1 MGLYN
6 RIKDSLHS
14 QFSIFQIIS
23 VLGTDASEGRKVRNL
38 LKQFVI
44 QGYIKR
50 ISKNMYQKKESK
62 END

>member
-14 QFSIFQIIS
+14 QFSILQIFS

-38 LKQFVI
+38 LQQFVI

-62 END
+62 ENN

>member
-6 RIKDSLHS
+6 RIKDSLHN
-14 QFSIFQIIS
+14 QFSIFQIFS

-38 LKQFVI
+38 LKQFVV

-62 END
+62 ENN